1 MREKGLSKSLVPE
14 VGIPSIDS
22 GQAHRHGGEAPRDFE
37 SIPQP
42 QAISH
47 HFQRLI
53 NQALTRTNLENLGPI
68 WIIFGFNG
76 YTLVTHL

>member
-1 MREKGLSKSLVPE
+1 MLPE
-14 VGIPSIDS
+14 VGVPSIEELVLS
-22 GQAHRHGGEAPRDFE
+22 EVEGGQAHRHGIEAPRDFE

-47 HFQRLI
+47 HFQTLK
-53 NQALTRTNLENLGPI
+53 NQLLAKHNLEQLGPI